1 MRPYILGFFL
11 PLAVTGC
18 TTAPTKQAVGNI
30 NAAVE
35 SSELRSDSDRAV
47 DGRAFA
53 QARCAGCHS
62 VTDGQVSPNPNAP
75 PFEAIANTRGLT
87 DKTLQ
92 AWLRDSHNY
101 PGQMDFEIDAKRI
114 DELAAYML
122 TLKSPDYRPPIQ

>member
-1 MRPYILGFFL
+1 MRLFFLGVFL
-11 PLAVTGC
+11 PLIVTGC
-18 TTAPTKQAVGNI
+18 ATAPTMQTVGNI
-30 NAAVE
+30 NAAAE
-35 SSELRSDSDRAV
+35 SSELRSDSVEAV
-47 DGRAFA
+47 EGLAFA
-53 QARCAGCHS
+53 QARCAGCHN

-87 DKTLQ
+87 DNTLK

-101 PGQMDFEIDAKRI
+101 PGQMDFEIDARRI

>member
-1 MRPYILGFFL
+1 MRLFFLGAFL
-11 PLAVTGC
+11 PLVVTGC
-18 TTAPTKQAVGNI
+18 ATTPTKQAIGNI
-30 NAAVE
+30 EAVVE
-35 SSELRSDSDRAV
+35 SSELRSDSADAV
-47 DGRAFA
+47 EGLAFA
-53 QARCAGCHS
+53 QARCAGCHN

-87 DKTLQ
+87 DNTLK

-101 PGQMDFEIDAKRI
+101 PGQMDFEIDARRI